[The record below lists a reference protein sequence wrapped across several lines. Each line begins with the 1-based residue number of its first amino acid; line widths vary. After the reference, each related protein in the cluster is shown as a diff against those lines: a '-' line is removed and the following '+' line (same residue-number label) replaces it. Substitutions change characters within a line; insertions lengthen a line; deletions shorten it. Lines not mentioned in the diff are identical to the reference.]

1 MAAHTFSRPNLSR
14 FLQGLD
20 YINGLGPKPG
30 KKFDTL
36 YPAADPS
43 AIDLLWQMLHFN
55 PKSRVTA
62 EEALEHDFF
71 KTVRRKEFELDGTAL
86 EGPDF
91 LEAASVDLDTIRRK
105 TYEEVMWYSKQNNAQ
120 RKIHAVTN
128 SEESVVADG
137 TH

>member
-1 MAAHTFSRPNLSR
+1 MGVHTFYRSNPSQ
-14 FLQGLD
+14 FLQGLE

-30 KKFDTL
+30 VKFDTL

-43 AIDLLWQMLHFN
+43 AIDLLCQMLHFN

-105 TYEEVMWYSKQNNAQ
+105 TYEEVMWYSKQNNEQ
-120 RKIHAVTN
+120 RKTN
-128 SEESVVADG
+128 ASTKREESVVADG